1 MPHPRFNRYS
11 DPRKTCVFDIEC
23 FRNYWAIAF
32 RCVETGQQ
40 RRFEKYN
47 DSPLDTKGIAKVIFN
62 WRIVGFNS
70 SGYDLSMLAL
80 AMSGAKN
87 GELKRASD
95 SIILADLRP
104 WQFEELYQVSMPDY
118 TDHIDLME
126 VSPGSPQKP
135 SLKMYAGRLHYKRM
149 RDLPFDPDMVIDD
162 DDLQIVREYHD
173 NDLGVTRDFFYE
185 LKPQIDIRCQISDQY
200 GVDVR
205 SKSDAQIAEAVITAE
220 LERELQRK
228 VYKPEVKATVFHY
241 APPPWIKFQTK
252 QMQDVLQN
260 IIDTPFVVDQSG
272 IVEIPKSLSDLKIS
286 IGKGV
291 YRMGIGGLH
300 SSESSASHYSDDEF
314 VLLDRDVTSFYPW
327 LIILMGLFPKQ
338 FGPIFLQILKSIL
351 ERRVKAKKAGDKNL
365 AETLKIVVNGCF
377 GKFGS
382 PFSKLYAPNLMIQT
396 TVTGQ
401 LAILMK
407 IEELE
412 VFRGMQVI
420 SANTDGFVTKVPRH
434 RRAEFEAVILDWQ
447 WDTGLMTEETEYRSL
462 HSRDVNSYIAI
473 SSDGK
478 VKLKGALSLGGPGQ
492 PAAMGMKKN
501 PTNEVCIDAV
511 IAYLKDGVPLMKT
524 IQACSDIRRFVCVR
538 RVNGGAVKDGEPV
551 GKVIRFYYSTET
563 AGVIQYAKNG
573 NSVPKTEGAKPL
585 MELCDEFPDDVDY
598 AWYER
603 EATAMLADIGIATLD
618 PALAGRKGH
627 MIAKLG
633 DQITYHAVHLPSG
646 IAKCGKTPG
655 SIREKWLEVGS
666 VPNGSRMC
674 SKCRKVDEL

>member
-1 MPHPRFNRYS
+1 MPHPRFLRYS
-11 DPRKTCVFDIEC
+11 DPRRTCVYDIEC

-40 RRFEKYN
+40 RRFEKIN
-47 DSPLDTKGIAKVIFN
+47 DGPLDIKGIAKIVYN

-70 SGYDLSMLAL
+70 SNYDNSMLAL
-80 AMSGAKN
+80 AMTGAKN

-95 SIILADLRP
+95 LIILADTRP
-104 WQFEELYQVSMPDY
+104 WQFQELFNVSMPDY
-118 TDHIDLME
+118 LDHIDLME

-149 RDLPFDPDMVIDD
+149 RDLPFDPDMFLTDD
-162 DDLQIVREYHD
+162 DIEMVREYHD
-173 NDLGVTRDFFYE
+173 NDLGVTRDFFIE
-185 LKPQIDIRCQISDQY
+185 LKPQVDIRCQISDQY

-205 SKSDAQIAEAVITAE
+205 SKSDAQIAEAVIVAE

-228 VYKPEVKATVFHY
+228 LYKPEVKAAVFQY
-241 APPPWIKFQTK
+241 VPPPWVKFQTK

-260 IIDTPFVVDQSG
+260 IMDTPFVVNAG
-272 IVEIPKSLSDLKIS
+272 GVVEIPKSLADLKIS
-286 IGKGV
+286 IGKGI

-300 SSESSASHYSDDEF
+300 SSESKATHYSDDEF

-327 LIILMGLFPKQ
+327 LIILMGLYPKQ
-338 FGPIFLQILKSIL
+338 FGPAFLRILQSIL
-351 ERRVKAKKAGDKNL
+351 ERRVAAKKSGDKNL

-382 PFSKLYAPNLMIQT
+382 PYSKVYAPHLMIQT

-401 LAILMK
+401 LAILML
-407 IEELE
+407 IEEMEL
-412 VFRGMQVI
+412 RGMQVV
-420 SANTDGFVTKVPRH
+420 SANTDGFVTKVPRD

-447 WDTGLMTEETEYRSL
+447 WDTSLATEETEYRSL

-473 SSDGK
+473 PAKGK

-511 IAYLKDGVPLMKT
+511 VAYLTDGVPLMKT
-524 IQACSDIRRFVCVR
+524 IQACNDIRRFVCVR

-563 AGVIQYAKNG
+563 AGVIQYANNG

-585 MELCDEFPDDVDY
+585 MELPDDFPDDVDY

-618 PALAGRKGH
+618 PALVGRTGE
-627 MIAKLG
+627 MIGKLG
-633 DQITYHAVHLPSG
+633 DQITYHSVHLPSG
-646 IAKCGKTPG
+646 IAKCGKTPT
-655 SIREKWLEVGS
+655 SIRDQWQEVGI
-666 VPNGSRMC
+666 VPAGSRMC
-674 SKCRKVDEL
+674 SKCRKVDEW